1 MATTLPTVVVDTREQ
16 RQWLFPTDRFV
27 TDRRKLVTGDY
38 SLLGF
43 EDSFCIER
51 KSLGDFVGT
60 LFGDWIRFRKEL
72 VRMSGFDIACIV
84 VECNVED
91 IRQKKYESEVD
102 PLSVLG
108 KAHAIYCDH
117 GVPVFFWGSRVEA
130 ELMAIQF
137 VGIMAKKLGV
147 TA

>member
-1 MATTLPTVVVDTREQ
+1 MATTLPTVITDSREQ
-16 RQWLFPTDRFV
+16 RPWLFPSDRFV

-38 SLLGF
+38 SLLGY
-43 EDSFCIER
+43 ENTFCIER

-72 VRMSGFDIACIV
+72 IRMSGFDIACIV

-91 IRQKKYESEVD
+91 IRQKKYESEVA
-102 PLSVLG
+102 PESVLG
-108 KAHAIYCDH
+108 KAHAIYLDH
-117 GVPVFFWGSRVEA
+117 GLPVYFWGPRIES

-137 VGIMAKKLGV
+137 VAITAKKLGV
-147 TA
+147 